1 MRLYKY
7 LIMKHLLTLI
17 LLSTL
22 FISCSKD
29 DEIVYLDPY
38 ILNGN
43 WKHSVIVEN
52 GSVLNFVYFFRNG
65 RVVYYSYPSEGG
77 EETTLVDTTFK
88 LTETEIIFAEKTY
101 LGKRVK
107 YRIVGDTLISN
118 EKTKYKRQ

>member
-1 MRLYKY
+1 
-7 LIMKHLLTLI
+7 MKHLLTLI